1 MMLKTIF
8 PTALL
13 ALCSLTTHA
22 QRDARVQLQL
32 GNWGSSKSSSGF
44 VLFRTPANVA
54 GVTAEHRIYK
64 NLYVKAGYQRW
75 ISVSK
80 FDTNPKH
87 LSYSINEYDA
97 ANLGAISFRSDY
109 SMVDVL
115 ATYRLPL
122 GRHELYAS
130 GGISTAFGKD
140 YILTHTAG
148 DGSFGDWG
156 CIVFTEYEEIKAH
169 HIGATWEAGYNYN
182 FAHQRLNIGTSISGQ
197 HYASDFNLYTIK
209 LNLGYN
215 FNILNRK

>member
-1 MMLKTIF
+1 L
-8 PTALL
+8 
-13 ALCSLTTHA
+13 
-22 QRDARVQLQL
+22 
-32 GNWGSSKSSSGF
+32 GF
-44 VLFRTPANVA
+44 VPKCKWLFLFRTPANIA

-75 ISVSK
+75 IAISK
-80 FDTNPKH
+80 FDYNSTY

-130 GGISTAFGKD
+130 GGISNAFGKD
-140 YILTHTAG
+140 YTLVRSAG
-148 DGSFGDWG
+148 GDTFAEGG
-156 CIVFTEYEEIKAH
+156 CIVFTEYSEAKAH
-169 HIGATWEAGYNYN
+169 HIGAAWEAGYNYN

-197 HYASDFNLYTIK
+197 HYVSDFNLYTIK